1 MSLLSAPRTGDR
13 GPGLDFWAPGSGEG
27 GPKGR
32 FPALA
37 MGLGKPNGRLNGFC
51 DAQAFC
57 ALLDGGERVRGWG
70 EAGTVV
76 FFWGGGRVMGCERVL
91 RRSNL
96 FEDPRVSKFCD
107 H

>member
-76 FFWGGGRVMGCERVL
+76 FFLGGVV
-91 RRSNL
+91 
-96 FEDPRVSKFCD
+96 
-107 H
+107 